1 LKELRD
7 DFEGKINAMRSH
19 NRVEFKKADVRLTN
33 LEEAISKEVEDRITE
48 SDELIFET
56 RDDL

>member
-1 LKELRD
+1 MRKYNREQFEL
-7 DFEGKINAMRSH
+7 
-19 NRVEFKKADVRLTN
+19 ADQRLTN
-33 LEEAISKEVEDRITE
+33 LEDAISKEVDDRITE

>member
-1 LKELRD
+1 MRKYNREQ
-7 DFEGKINAMRSH
+7 FEI
-19 NRVEFKKADVRLTN
+19 ADKRLTS
-33 LEEAISKEVEDRITE
+33 LEDAITKEVDDRITE